1 MRAIRFFYHTD
12 FFLSNEAQVADWLLS
27 VLTNEGVEVLS
38 VDYSFVDKK
47 QMIKI
52 NKKHLKHNYLTDVL
66 AFDYSENNKI
76 QGDVFISEEKVR
88 ANAQEYSQDFSKEL
102 INCLN
107 SCFRASCSSCEN
119 SDSTSASRAL
129 AAASSSIILVVPSE
143 VVRIRVELSSEA
155 FL

>member
-1 MRAIRFFYHTD
+1 MRTIKFFYHTD

-66 AFDYSENNKI
+66 AFDYSENSKL
-76 QGDVFISEEKVR
+76 QGDVFVSEEKVR
-88 ANAQEYSQDFSKEL
+88 ANAQEYSQGFSTEL
-102 INCLN
+102 MRVMLHGLLHLCGYKDKTLEEQNKIRGLEEKYLN
-107 SCFRASCSSCEN
+107 Q
-119 SDSTSASRAL
+119 L
-129 AAASSSIILVVPSE
+129 
-143 VVRIRVELSSEA
+143 
-155 FL
+155 

>member
-1 MRAIRFFYHTD
+1 MRTIKFFYHTD

-27 VLTNEGVEVLS
+27 VLTNEGVEALS

-66 AFDYSENNKI
+66 AFDYSENSKI

-88 ANAQEYSQDFSKEL
+88 ANAQEYSQDFSIEL
-102 INCLN
+102 MRVMIHGLLHLCGHKDKTLEEQNKIRGLEEKYLN
-107 SCFRASCSSCEN
+107 Q
-119 SDSTSASRAL
+119 L
-129 AAASSSIILVVPSE
+129 
-143 VVRIRVELSSEA
+143 
-155 FL
+155 

>member
-1 MRAIRFFYHTD
+1 MRTIKFFYHTD

-66 AFDYSENNKI
+66 AFDYSENSKI
-76 QGDVFISEEKVR
+76 QGDVFVSEEKVR
-88 ANAQEYSQDFSKEL
+88 ANAQEYSQGFSTEL
-102 INCLN
+102 MRVMLHGLLHLCGHKDKTLEEQNKIRGLEEKYLN
-107 SCFRASCSSCEN
+107 Q
-119 SDSTSASRAL
+119 L
-129 AAASSSIILVVPSE
+129 
-143 VVRIRVELSSEA
+143 
-155 FL
+155 

>member
-1 MRAIRFFYHTD
+1 MRTIKFFYHTD

-66 AFDYSENNKI
+66 AFDYSENSKI
-76 QGDVFISEEKVR
+76 QGDVFVSEEKVR
-88 ANAQEYSQDFSKEL
+88 ANAQEYSQGFSTEL
-102 INCLN
+102 MRVMLHGLLHLCGHKDKTLEEQNKFRGLEEKYLN
-107 SCFRASCSSCEN
+107 Q
-119 SDSTSASRAL
+119 L
-129 AAASSSIILVVPSE
+129 
-143 VVRIRVELSSEA
+143 
-155 FL
+155 

>member
-1 MRAIRFFYHTD
+1 MRTIKFFYHTD

-66 AFDYSENNKI
+66 AFDYSENSKI
-76 QGDVFISEEKVR
+76 QGDVFVSEEKVR
-88 ANAQEYSQDFSKEL
+88 ANAQEYSQGFSTEL
-102 INCLN
+102 MRVMLHGLLHLCGHKDKALEEHNKIRCLEEKYLN
-107 SCFRASCSSCEN
+107 Q
-119 SDSTSASRAL
+119 L
-129 AAASSSIILVVPSE
+129 
-143 VVRIRVELSSEA
+143 
-155 FL
+155 

>member
-1 MRAIRFFYHTD
+1 MRTIKFFYHTD

-66 AFDYSENNKI
+66 AFDYSENSKI
-76 QGDVFISEEKVR
+76 QGDVFVSEEKVR
-88 ANAQEYSQDFSKEL
+88 ANAQEYSQDFSIEL
-102 INCLN
+102 MRVMIHGLLHLCGHKDKTLEEQNKIRGLEEKYLN
-107 SCFRASCSSCEN
+107 Q
-119 SDSTSASRAL
+119 L
-129 AAASSSIILVVPSE
+129 
-143 VVRIRVELSSEA
+143 
-155 FL
+155 

>member
-1 MRAIRFFYHTD
+1 MRTIKFFYHTD

-66 AFDYSENNKI
+66 AFDYSENSKI
-76 QGDVFISEEKVR
+76 QGDVFVSEEKVR
-88 ANAQEYSQDFSKEL
+88 ANAQEYSQGFSTEL
-102 INCLN
+102 MRVMLHGLLHLCGHKDKTSEEQNKIRGLEEKYLN
-107 SCFRASCSSCEN
+107 Q
-119 SDSTSASRAL
+119 L
-129 AAASSSIILVVPSE
+129 
-143 VVRIRVELSSEA
+143 
-155 FL
+155 

>member
-88 ANAQEYSQDFSKEL
+88 ANAQEYSQGFSTEL
-102 INCLN
+102 MRVMLHGLLHLCGHKDKTLEEQNKIRGLEEKYLN
-107 SCFRASCSSCEN
+107 Q
-119 SDSTSASRAL
+119 L
-129 AAASSSIILVVPSE
+129 
-143 VVRIRVELSSEA
+143 
-155 FL
+155 

>member
-1 MRAIRFFYHTD
+1 MRTIKFFYHTD

-66 AFDYSENNKI
+66 AFDYSENSKI
-76 QGDVFISEEKVR
+76 QGDVFVSEEKVR
-88 ANAQEYSQDFSKEL
+88 ANAQEYSQGFPTEL
-102 INCLN
+102 MRVMLHGLLHLCGHKDKTLEEQNKIRGLEEKYLN
-107 SCFRASCSSCEN
+107 Q
-119 SDSTSASRAL
+119 L
-129 AAASSSIILVVPSE
+129 
-143 VVRIRVELSSEA
+143 
-155 FL
+155 